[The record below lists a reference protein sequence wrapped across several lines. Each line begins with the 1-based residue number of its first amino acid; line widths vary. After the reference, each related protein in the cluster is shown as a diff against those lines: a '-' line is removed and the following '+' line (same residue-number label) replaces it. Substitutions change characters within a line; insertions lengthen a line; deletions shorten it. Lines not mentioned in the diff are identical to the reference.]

1 MAYFMIQAAYTGES
15 WGAQIGSPQNIVD
28 RLRPTFERLGGSI
41 ESAFYAFGE
50 YDVVAILQFPDNA
63 SAGAFSVAA
72 SAGGAVKA
80 IKITPLMTIDEG
92 MEMMRKASGAGYRAP
107 GG

>member
-1 MAYFMIQAAYTGES
+1 MAYYLIQASYTNES
-15 WGAQIGSPQNIVD
+15 WGAQIRNPQNAVD
-28 RLRPTFERLGGSI
+28 RLRPAIEGLGGSI
-41 ESAFYAFGE
+41 ESAFYAFG
-50 YDVVAILQFPDNA
+50 DHDIIAILQFPDNA

-80 IKITPLMTIDEG
+80 IKMTPLMTIDEG
-92 MEMMRKASGAGYRAP
+92 MEMMTKASGAGYRAP

>member
-1 MAYFMIQAAYTGES
+1 MAYYLIQASYTGES
-15 WGAQIGSPQNIVD
+15 WGAQIRSPQSPVD
-28 RLRPTFERLGGSI
+28 RLRSTVEGLGGSI
-41 ESAFYAFGE
+41 ESAYYAFGE
-50 YDVVAILQFPDNA
+50 YDIIAIMQFPDNA

-92 MEMMRKASGAGYRAP
+92 MDMMRKASGAGYQAP